1 MPVFVQKKYTTLF
14 VVRRDGGQSCNVI
27 WLLGDSEGDIVNGQ
41 TTFTFYIFIFG
52 FLGPLGFILI
62 FYVLVIPW
70 HLNSVLYL
78 DFISKV
84 IIKLRSVGPRGQE
97 RSQSK
102 RKSHRKVGCVLVK

>member
-1 MPVFVQKKYTTLF
+1 MPLFVQKIYTVLF

-62 FYVLVIPW
+62 FYVLVISIAFELSVVLGS
-70 HLNSVLYL
+70 HLEGDHQTAIGGSA
-78 DFISKV
+78 
-84 IIKLRSVGPRGQE
+84 RSRE
-97 RSQSK
+97 
-102 RKSHRKVGCVLVK
+102 KSEQAEVS